1 MELIK
6 SFVPHSRCFGSYFDV
21 IFLMYL
27 VSSGFS
33 FKPTSSCSSSSSST
47 QFSQEWARRKVVV
60 KHSIK
65 SKSWYVGGGGK
76 QSGYIS
82 IYIWIYWRTKLR
94 PAFCT
99 RHSLLAKLVRWGG
112 GWLERKAFKTLD
124 TSKRLHQN
132 ESRGIG
138 IVSKGLDSQ
147 LLPLS
152 GTADSGMGRVSR
164 YSETGLQ
171 GTPQYHGQTKCP

>member
-1 MELIK
+1 MKLIK

-65 SKSWYVGGGGK
+65 SNQNWPPC
-76 QSGYIS
+76 
-82 IYIWIYWRTKLR
+82 IYLRRKYCFHNHKRDWRC
-94 PAFCT
+94 AIVFEG
-99 RHSLLAKLVRWGG
+99 VY
-112 GWLERKAFKTLD
+112 
-124 TSKRLHQN
+124 
-132 ESRGIG
+132 IG
-138 IVSKGLDSQ
+138 INGTRPGWNRKWRGLIWTDVVH
-147 LLPLS
+147 
-152 GTADSGMGRVSR
+152 TGMRRDPVAVVASWMRDKRHTSAIWSSLTVCVLGRLAEIAHR
-164 YSETGLQ
+164 WHFE
-171 GTPQYHGQTKCP
+171 